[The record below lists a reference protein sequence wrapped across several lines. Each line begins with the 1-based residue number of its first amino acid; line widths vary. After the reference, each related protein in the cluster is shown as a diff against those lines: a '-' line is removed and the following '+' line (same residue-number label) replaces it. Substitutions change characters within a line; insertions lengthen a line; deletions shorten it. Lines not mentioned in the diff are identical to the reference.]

1 MIILSVN
8 VCAHEAHGG
17 YTQKE
22 FMLANILS
30 AQTIYADIAFFV
42 IIALFALL
50 GLIRGIAKS
59 FKGFFLSVTIILCSL
74 LLLGVT
80 FEPARQTPAFEKLET
95 TLIEASSSWG
105 DAFNMPVTI
114 GDDGKYYVH
123 VIVEGS
129 DEYLQ
134 LKAIDGI
141 NGKIADWLAGNF
153 ITENGQTLGGVAAD
167 VITSLVAA
175 AALFLGYCIG
185 FGIIAYIIRRI
196 TRKMHSSESA
206 TVKALDRVFGAI
218 VAAALALVFILVV
231 LAILAPL
238 SDKIPT
244 VHEYLINSPVCGF
257 FYTNNPVAKVFAKIF
272 GSGLL

>member
-1 MIILSVN
+1 M
-8 VCAHEAHGG
+8 
-17 YTQKE
+17 
-22 FMLANILS
+22 FANILS

-59 FKGFFLSVTIILCSL
+59 FKGFFLFITIILCSL

-80 FEPARQTPAFEKLET
+80 FEPVRQTPPFEKLET
-95 TLIEASSSWG
+95 TLIDESSSWG

-114 GDDGKYYVH
+114 GEDGGYYVH

-134 LKAIDGI
+134 LKAIDGL
-141 NGKIADWLAGNF
+141 NGKLADWLAKNF

-175 AALFLGYCIG
+175 AALFLGYCMA
-185 FGIIAYIIRRI
+185 FGIIAYMIRRM
-196 TRKMHSSESA
+196 TRKMHSSESSA
-206 TVKALDRVFGAI
+206 VKALDRVFGAI

-231 LAILAPL
+231 LAILAAL
-238 SDKIPT
+238 SDKIPS